1 MYVHGHTPNT
11 KRLLRQNGCYF
22 RAAILTVSCLA
33 WSGSWNHGT
42 AAFTFTGV
50 HNRRYTHPIPEL
62 VRLPRT
68 HTQVAIHSR
77 MYATTTTTQR
87 SAVWESQ
94 METESVGVTQSK
106 GHERAPDTGLPWSVW
121 NRVRSLTSSL
131 VVVTTLV
138 ALQCLPMAVWN
149 RVRSLTS
156 SLVVVTTLV
165 ALQCL
170 PMATQTAH
178 AYDTATPFSTTTLVS
193 STQFS
198 SPSYETTLSELG
210 NAPAPTSTTSK
221 PAFSE
226 KDYEL
231 QIPAS
236 TVRKSKPPYWDVMTE
251 GDATAVSL
259 ENEQLLDNAVGN
271 IVTFYYDN
279 TAGANFSPRDFYN
292 YFKFLRRVTEAA
304 SPIDSI
310 SSRQASDGDG
320 AALGSKQRPANRKPT
335 VQLKTTVENGG
346 WKTVELGKKN
356 RASRD
361 GAKAPTIRLYPTVN
375 TPPVDVF
382 SNREN
387 AVEGL
392 KWLVVRASFVWLL
405 LMFALLEVV

>member
-138 ALQCLPMAVWN
+138 ALQCLPMA
-149 RVRSLTS
+149 
-156 SLVVVTTLV
+156 
-165 ALQCL
+165 
-170 PMATQTAH
+170 TQTAH

-210 NAPAPTSTTSK
+210 NAPPPTSTTSK
-221 PAFSE
+221 PAFDE
-226 KDYEL
+226 KDYQL

-304 SPIDSI
+304 
-310 SSRQASDGDG
+310 
-320 AALGSKQRPANRKPT
+320 
-335 VQLKTTVENGG
+335 
-346 WKTVELGKKN
+346 
-356 RASRD
+356 
-361 GAKAPTIRLYPTVN
+361 
-375 TPPVDVF
+375 
-382 SNREN
+382 
-387 AVEGL
+387 
-392 KWLVVRASFVWLL
+392 
-405 LMFALLEVV
+405 